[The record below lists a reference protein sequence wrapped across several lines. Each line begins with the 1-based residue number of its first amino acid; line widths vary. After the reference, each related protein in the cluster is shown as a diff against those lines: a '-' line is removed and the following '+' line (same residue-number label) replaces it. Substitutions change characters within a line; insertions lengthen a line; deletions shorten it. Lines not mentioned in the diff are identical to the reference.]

1 MTTTSLKLGFI
12 GLGIMGAPMA
22 GQLAKAGHQLFVFTR
37 SKVPA
42 EITAAGATLCASAK
56 AVAEQADVIFTMVPD
71 TPDVA
76 AVLFGEAGVAA
87 GLSTSARGLDGRVG
101 KTVVDMSSI
110 SPIETKA
117 FAAKINALGCDYLD
131 APVSGGEV
139 GAKAATLTIM
149 VGGPDA
155 AFERIKPLFELMGKN
170 ITLVGGNGDGQT
182 CKVANQIIV
191 ALNIAAVG
199 EALLF
204 ASKAGADPAKVRQAL
219 MGGFAASR
227 ILEVHGER
235 MIKRTFN
242 PGFRIGLHQ
251 KDLSLALAG
260 ARALGVALP
269 QTAGAAQLMQVCAA
283 NGMGN
288 LDHSALVKALE
299 LMANH
304 PVAPDPKV

>member
-1 MTTTSLKLGFI
+1 MSTSPQKLGFI

-22 GQLAKAGHQLFVFTR
+22 LHLIKAGHQLFVHTR
-37 SKVPA
+37 SKLHP
-42 EITAAGATLCASAK
+42 EIAASSATQCTSAK
-56 AVAEQADVIFTMVPD
+56 AVAERADVIFTMLPD
-71 TPDVA
+71 TPDVET
-76 AVLFGEAGVAA
+76 VLFGQDGIAA
-87 GLSTSARGLDGRVG
+87 GLMSSTSDPAGRVG

-110 SPIETKA
+110 SPMDTKV
-117 FAAKINALGCDYLD
+117 FAKKINDLGCDYLD

-139 GAKAATLTIM
+139 GAKAASLTIM

-182 CKVANQIIV
+182 TKVANQIIV

-199 EALLF
+199 EALVF

-269 QTAGAAQLMQVCAA
+269 QTAGAAQLMQACAA
-283 NGMGN
+283 NGMQD
-288 LDHSALVKALE
+288 LDHSALVRALE

-304 PVAPDPKV
+304 PVSPG